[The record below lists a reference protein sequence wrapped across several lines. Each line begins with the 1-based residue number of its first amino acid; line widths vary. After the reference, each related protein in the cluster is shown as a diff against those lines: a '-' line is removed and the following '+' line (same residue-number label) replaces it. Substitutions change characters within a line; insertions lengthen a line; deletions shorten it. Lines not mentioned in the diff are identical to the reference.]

1 MSNLEK
7 AKQILSDGE
16 YTCVLANEKITLSTK
31 ERGVKPLVKWLE
43 SSLDFHDFSAADKVI
58 GKGAAFLYL
67 LLGIKSIYAFVIST
81 PALELLRERNVYVEY
96 SQEVDNIIN
105 RQGTGICP
113 FEEAVLPIT
122 DEKLAYQLIKEKMQS
137 LGIK

>member
-122 DEKLAYQLIKEKMQS
+122 DEKIAYQLIKEKMQS

>member
-1 MSNLEK
+1 MNNLEK

-43 SSLDFHDFSAADKVI
+43 SSLDFRDFSSADKVI

-122 DEKLAYQLIKEKMQS
+122 DEKLAYQLIKEKMQI

>member
-1 MSNLEK
+1 MNNLEK

-43 SSLDFHDFSAADKVI
+43 CSLDSHDFSAADKVI

-122 DEKLAYQLIKEKMQS
+122 DEKIAYQLIKEKMQS

>member
-1 MSNLEK
+1 MNNLEK

-31 ERGVKPLVKWLE
+31 ERGVKPLIKWLE

>member
-43 SSLDFHDFSAADKVI
+43 SNLDFRDFSAADKVI

-81 PALELLRERNVYVEY
+81 PALELLRERNVYVQY
-96 SQEVDNIIN
+96 
-105 RQGTGICP
+105 
-113 FEEAVLPIT
+113 
-122 DEKLAYQLIKEKMQS
+122 YQPPRYGNLS
-137 LGIK
+137 F

>member
-1 MSNLEK
+1 MNNLEK

-43 SSLDFHDFSAADKVI
+43 SNLDFHDFSAADKVI

>member
-1 MSNLEK
+1 MNNLEK

-43 SSLDFHDFSAADKVI
+43 SNLDFHDFSAADKVI
-58 GKGAAFLYL
+58 GKGAAFFYL

>member
-1 MSNLEK
+1 MSNLER

>member
-1 MSNLEK
+1 MNNLEK
-7 AKQILSDGE
+7 AKQILSDGK

-122 DEKLAYQLIKEKMQS
+122 DEKIAYQLIKEKMQS

>member
-1 MSNLEK
+1 MNNLEK

-122 DEKLAYQLIKEKMQS
+122 DEKLAYQLIKEKMQN

>member
-1 MSNLEK
+1 MNNLEK

-122 DEKLAYQLIKEKMQS
+122 DEKIAYQLIKEKMQS

>member
-1 MSNLEK
+1 M
-7 AKQILSDGE
+7 
-16 YTCVLANEKITLSTK
+16 LANEKITLSTK

-122 DEKLAYQLIKEKMQS
+122 DEKIAYQLIKEKMQS

>member
-1 MSNLEK
+1 MSNLER

-58 GKGAAFLYL
+58 GKGAAFFYL

>member
-1 MSNLEK
+1 MNNLEK
-7 AKQILSDGE
+7 AQQILSDGQ

-122 DEKLAYQLIKEKMQS
+122 DEKIAYQLIKEKMQS

>member
-1 MSNLEK
+1 MNNLEK

-31 ERGVKPLVKWLE
+31 ERGVKPLIKWLE
-43 SSLDFHDFSAADKVI
+43 SSLDFHDFSSADKVI

>member
-1 MSNLEK
+1 MNNLEK
-7 AKQILSDGE
+7 AKRILSGGE

>member
-1 MSNLEK
+1 MNNLEK

>member
-43 SSLDFHDFSAADKVI
+43 SNLDFHDFSAADKVI

-122 DEKLAYQLIKEKMQS
+122 DEKIAYQLIKEKMQS

>member
-1 MSNLEK
+1 MNNLEK
-7 AKQILSDGE
+7 AKRILSDGE

-43 SSLDFHDFSAADKVI
+43 SNLDFRDFSSADKVI

-122 DEKLAYQLIKEKMQS
+122 DEKLAYQQIKEKMQS

>member
-1 MSNLEK
+1 MNNLEK

-16 YTCVLANEKITLSTK
+16 YTCVLANEKITLLTK

-43 SSLDFHDFSAADKVI
+43 SSLDFRDFSAADKVI